1 MPAAPLLVIAAVE
14 TGAAAAIGTAVV
26 GAVTTATVSTA
37 VATAVGAGVIS
48 GGIAAAQGADAGDV
62 LKAAVIGG
70 GAGYVG
76 GVAGEA
82 ARGALPGSTSAA
94 VANTVSAAAASGTSS
109 AVASLA
115 QTGDVGKALEAG
127 AKGAA
132 MGGLV
137 QAGVEGVKG
146 VTAQGPQQAGE
157 ARLKVPQQGQYELG
171 KPIAEVPS
179 QVGIT
184 ERVPTGGGTGLVAD
198 PSLLYSSK
206 FAPSQPMRAT
216 EDGGVQP
223 AYQTAQSLITPE
235 SLSAYS
241 QPYRETKAFTPP
253 PLTRSEESVLR
264 EALQLGISDVFTR
277 QPTQMAAQPA
287 GGGTRQVGPV
297 DTTATPGSQA
307 LAQALRVGDLGA
319 PIFGRD
325 EGEGRRGGWNVA
337 SLRYM
342 GNSEA

>member
-1 MPAAPLLVIAAVE
+1 MAGWQAVLKRKLKAIAPFVAPVVAVVAPQLLPAIGSALGA
-14 TGAAAAIGTAVV
+14 TSAAAAAAVGGAVV
-26 GAVTTATVSTA
+26 SGSTA
-37 VATAVGAGVIS
+37 VLS
-48 GGIAAAQGADAGDV
+48 GADLGDA
-62 LKAAVIGG
+62 LKAAAGG
-70 GAGYVG
+70 GAGGYFGNLAG
-76 GVAGEA
+76 GAAKAAGA
-82 ARGALPGSTSAA
+82 GTIGT
-94 VANTVSAAAASGTSS
+94 AAAEGGTASATK
-109 AVASLA
+109 ALV

-132 MGGLV
+132 VSGGV

-146 VTAQGPQQAGE
+146 AIESQPQAKLKAPAEMLYQSGALGE
-157 ARLKVPQQGQYELG
+157 KAPL
-171 KPIAEVPS
+171 PS
-179 QVGIT
+179 VGLT
-184 ERVPTGGGTGLVAD
+184 ERVPTGGGVGLVAD
-198 PSLLYSSK
+198 PSLLYSSR
-206 FAPSQPMRAT
+206 FAPSQPMR
-216 EDGGVQP
+216 EKEGGGVQP
-223 AYQTAQSLITPE
+223 AYQKGQSLITPE

-241 QPYRETKAFTPP
+241 EPYKGQKTYTTPT
-253 PLTRSEESVLR
+253 LTRSEEAVLR
-264 EALQLGISDVFTR
+264 DALQLGIENVLTR
-277 QPTQMAAQPA
+277 QPTQMA